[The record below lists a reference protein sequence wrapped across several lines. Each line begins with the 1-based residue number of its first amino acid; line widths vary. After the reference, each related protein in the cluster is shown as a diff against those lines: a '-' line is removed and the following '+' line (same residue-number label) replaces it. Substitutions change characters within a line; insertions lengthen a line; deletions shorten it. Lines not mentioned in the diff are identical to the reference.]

1 MIKNVLFTL
10 LTISLISTIFISCT
24 KSVDEKLEDLKKE
37 KLAFEK
43 KVAAIKNDS
52 LRQQAKKFGGML
64 FWLQEID
71 LENERPPKDTVY
83 DENPF
88 VILNDYGSTS
98 DLANNYLD
106 GIIVEKDESRG
117 DKIELKLHYPYAL
130 PFAQKA
136 SWKSVKFNDN
146 SSTDII
152 EDENDSLINRQV
164 VRTNWNNEEGFDILY
179 PDEKSYSAKPAFL
192 NGSVEAQVPKAILK
206 FTFASNE
213 TGDTKEQNGIK
224 VKLAKVKGH
233 AVSIEVENPNKT
245 DPAVDTEK
253 MDLVTILATDKT
265 KKFLHQSGSSS
276 GSGEMFDF
284 YKKLLNEVVDNPE
297 KVSTLQ
303 KDLDEEERK
312 YDEKHKNMSYY
323 SAYFKGTVEE
333 VVVYVMDY
341 SKATI
346 RKKNFSLPVYSFK
359 AEERDYNSTAPY
371 QEVFD
376 IPTFATAYDPAV
388 SKLLSAK
395 MELSAGELPGKIK
408 IDQTSIRSSSSTGD
422 KEKWQVSFEY
432 PEMMSSLFIDNMFRY
447 DGVKETAFF
456 EEKDGKQIAIPKDSI
471 DYNNGEFNGTNP
483 IVDFGSS
490 SVNYDPARLP
500 SKAKYLKGLIQVN
513 LADITRSSYPVNKLP
528 AGITVSGNKVMVN
541 EAMVKDKIF
550 VFAKNAAGKY
560 LKKITSV
567 SFKRGDNPGREINV
581 DYYYGRPYL
590 IECYTKKGDHLADY
604 KFEVK
609 LTYDEYKKEEKAKS
623 K

>member
-1 MIKNVLFTL
+1 MTKNFLLTL
-10 LTISLISTIFISCT
+10 LAISITSAIFTSCT

-52 LRQQAKKFGGML
+52 LKQQAKKFGGML
-64 FWLQEID
+64 FWFREID

-130 PFAQKA
+130 PFAQKT
-136 SWKSVKFNDN
+136 SWKSVKFNDK

-152 EDENDSLINRQV
+152 EDENNSLISRQV

-179 PDEKSYSAKPAFL
+179 PDEKSYSAKPVSL
-192 NGSVEAQVPKAILK
+192 NGSVEAQVPKGILK

-213 TGDTKEQNGIK
+213 RGDTKEQNGIK

-245 DPAVDTEK
+245 DPAIDTEK

-276 GSGEMFDF
+276 GSGEMLDY
-284 YKKLLNEVVDNPE
+284 YKKLLNEVVENPE
-297 KVSTLQ
+297 KVANLE
-303 KDLDEEERK
+303 KNLDEEQRK

-323 SAYFKGTVEE
+323 SAYFKGTVED
-333 VVVYVMDY
+333 VVIYVMDY
-341 SKATI
+341 SKATVL
-346 RKKNFSLPVYSFK
+346 KKNFSLPVYSFK
-359 AEERDYNSTAPY
+359 AKERGYNSTAPY

-376 IPTFATAYDPAV
+376 IPTYATAYDPAV
-388 SKLLSAK
+388 AKLLSTK
-395 MELSAGELPGKIK
+395 SELSAGELGSKIK
-408 IDQTSIRSSSSTGD
+408 IDQSSMTYTTSSGD
-422 KEKWQVSFEY
+422 KEKWRVSFEY
-432 PEMMSSLFIDNMFRY
+432 PELMSSFFIDNISRY
-447 DGVKETAFF
+447 EGAKEVAFF
-456 EEKDGKQIAIPKDSI
+456 EEQDGKQISIPKDSI
-471 DYNNGEFNGTNP
+471 DYGNGEFNGTVPVVEFNR
-483 IVDFGSS
+483 SS
-490 SVNYDPARLP
+490 LNFIPKGMLAEAKYVKGVMQINLAEI
-500 SKAKYLKGLIQVN
+500 SKAIYRI
-513 LADITRSSYPVNKLP
+513 DKLP
-528 AGITVSGNKVMVN
+528 PGITVSGNKVMVD
-541 EAMVKDKIF
+541 EAIIKDKILIYP
-550 VFAKNAAGKY
+550 KNTSGRY

-567 SFKRGDNPGREINV
+567 SFSRGDNFGPHIKA
-581 DYYYGRPYL
+581 DYYYGKPFL
-590 IECYTKKGDHLADY
+590 LECYLLKGNHLVDY
-604 KFEVK
+604 HFNVK
-609 LTYDEYKKEEKAKS
+609 LTYEEQKKEGKAK
-623 K
+623 